1 MTTSERFY
9 STEGIVVR
17 LNDLGES
24 DRIVSLLTPQRGLV
38 RGVAKSARRPNS
50 KLGGHLDL
58 LRHVTISARTGR
70 SLDSI
75 SQAQTMNDFRIIQ
88 EDLGRISCGIYLC
101 ELSEKFSL
109 EGVPSNNTFEILRY
123 GLGWLERTSNPELF
137 LRWYEMRIL
146 QLNGF
151 QPEIFICTGCGITL
165 EQESQTF
172 SATLGGFICKVC
184 RPTANDR
191 LLLASVGVI
200 KILRFLQNTECE
212 ALENL
217 RVGEGD
223 RHHVGQILRKHIQ
236 GVLDRSVRSTDF
248 LDEINKWPLAS
259 T

>member
-1 MTTSERFY
+1 MTSERFY

-24 DRIVSLLTPQRGLV
+24 DRIVVLLTPQRGLV

-75 SQAQTMNDFRIIQ
+75 SQAQTMNDFRTLQ
-88 EDLGRISCGIYLC
+88 EDLGKLSRGIYLS

-109 EGVPSNNTFEILRY
+109 EGVQSNNTFKMLRY
-123 GLGWLERTSNPELF
+123 GLGWLERTRNPDLF

-151 QPEIFICTGCGITL
+151 QPEIFICTGCETTL
-165 EQESQTF
+165 EREPQTF
-172 SATLGGFICKVC
+172 STALGGFICKVC

-191 LLLASVGVI
+191 LLPASVGVI
-200 KILRFLQNTECE
+200 KILRFLLHTDCE

-217 RVGEGD
+217 HVGEGD
-223 RHHVGQILRKHIQ
+223 RLHVGQILRKHIQ
-236 GVLDRSVRSTDF
+236 GILDRSVRSTDF
-248 LDEINKWPLAS
+248 LDEINKRPPVG